1 MSNWIQRVFRSCNS
15 NSTSG
20 LSRRKGRVTKFNPN
34 HAAEI
39 LETRVLLDASRDV
52 GGLRFFTPGDFTD
65 NGTIA
70 STTSPV
76 DIGMI
81 PDAGGTF
88 KPLLRLTEGIDLDS
102 LASAEKFITKGELLA
117 VTGTASQILA
127 NKSNTFV
134 IDSLIK
140 TGAPILDGV
149 NPVDVGKEKF
159 LAKSLRLGLPEG
171 SEVAAESLLQM
182 SGDLN
187 FSDIKT
193 GVSLDGLTNVVT
205 AGLAG
210 KNTLVAAINGDLPLL
225 DNFTVGTLSFSK
237 DSLGKVKYDFATDTL
252 TIHGNSNFKFR
263 NNTVGVAIGSQDTPG
278 LTITDGHLTSFKFS
292 VTSDIK
298 VGAATIKTTNLTS
311 TYDSANSRFKITGAA
326 GVTLGSNTLQANF
339 GANGT
344 AGIVITNGSLTDLG
358 FTTSSSV
365 NVGGLSVKTSNVVA
379 TYADAT
385 DTFTL
390 KGDASF
396 ALRNNTVKV
405 GLGDGTTTGLE
416 IVAGSVTEFSAK
428 ITADLVVGGL
438 SFKST
443 GLKTDYIAANKTLG
457 ITGPA
462 TFTARGTTF
471 SVLFGSN
478 IDTAQIDSKGLLI
491 KDGSLKSLDA
501 AVRGTFEVSKVKFTA
516 ETLRLKYESKD
527 EISHYE
533 ISGGAKMEFTA
544 GSVKSL
550 TKVRFGLNDGPGL
563 VIKGGTFQTM
573 QLEVNGN
580 LTAAALTF
588 DARKLVINYSAET
601 GEFRAR
607 GGISFTTKGQKIDLD
622 LGGKAGKET
631 TDGLVIDKGQLE
643 TLDAAVT
650 GGFEFSNVKFTGKG
664 LRFKYDKKGTRF
676 EVNGDASLEFK
687 AGKSTSEA
695 NVTFGQDKKPGLLFQ
710 NGSFEQM
717 HLTVTGNVT
726 IGGLTFTAKKL
737 LMTYDSSSKRFT
749 ANGEASFNSKG
760 LDINVELGS
769 KKSDGTIATN
779 GLVIENG
786 SLDTLD
792 AAITGKFEHKLVKF
806 TAKSL
811 RFTFDRKLGNRFDVV
826 GGASL
831 EFTSNGNLSTVNVE
845 FGDKNNPGLR
855 IEDGSFKSMLLKV
868 NGDVT
873 ISGLKFTA
881 KDMVIT
887 GDADKDLF
895 TATGGASFVA
905 KGVNIT
911 VKFGEK
917 DKPGFIIKKGSL
929 ETLDATVD
937 GSFEVAQ
944 AKVTSQGLRFLWLK
958 NESRF
963 EMTGKASLE
972 FGVGKDK
979 STASVIFGDE
989 EKPGLVINNGSFESF
1004 SMQVDGSLS
1013 MGALKFNAEKVILKY
1028 EAGTQT
1034 FTARGKVHFTA
1045 KNTKIILDFDDKSP
1059 AAKDTEGLVIKNGVL
1074 DKFDAAITGDFE
1086 FGKAKFSAKSLGFK
1100 YEKKSGLFQVT
1111 GSARF
1116 EFASASGKSSLDVT
1130 FTTRQNGPGLIFE
1143 NGDFESFSVKV
1154 NSDLTISSIKFT
1166 TTDLFIRY
1174 DATKSIFTAGGKIG
1188 VDSKQVKLQINLGD
1202 AKTDGLVIENGR
1214 LKHLDAMITSSFEF
1228 SKVQFKTE
1236 GLRFKYALNTV
1247 NGRESDRFKVFG
1259 SASMTFAAG
1268 GSTSTIKVALGDTEE
1283 NAGLVFVDG
1292 KFKSIDLTTNADINI
1307 KGLTL
1312 KAKNLRITY
1321 NADTEIFTA
1330 SGKMSFSVAPG
1341 NKGNKVQIDI
1351 ELGKNGT
1358 EGLVINKGRL
1368 TKLDAAVTSSFEFSK
1383 FKFSTE
1389 NLRFQYETDNGPTR
1403 FEITGKAAL
1412 EFTVGG
1418 KKSDVS
1424 VEFGV
1429 DGKRGLVIEN
1439 GSFRL
1444 LTVRVEGSL
1453 NLAGL
1458 IITARDLTIKYDAD
1472 QSEFSMYGE
1481 IGVSS
1486 GGKGDKKILDN
1497 VTVKMGAK
1505 DADAPGIKI
1514 KDGRLERLDLTLNG
1528 TVRLGPLSVTTT
1540 KLRAEYS
1547 NVSGKLYITGL
1558 VKFELV
1564 KGKFVEFGFPE
1575 PEKSTGVASKGLEI
1589 DTNTGE
1595 VKLNSLEVA
1604 VGGIQIKF
1612 VTIEDLRL
1620 RWISN
1625 GPNDF
1630 SIAGSM
1636 TLTVGI
1642 PKDGKPVPT
1651 VKWKGDIK
1659 FEFQN
1664 NNLSAIEF
1672 KVTNSGTGMGK
1683 LQTSS
1688 FDGRI
1693 SGLDN
1698 EEQFKLTANVR
1709 AEIPVAGGIGGAKL
1723 LDITGGLEVTR
1734 DTIRV
1739 KGRASLYSNQLF
1751 TGEVDLSVDL
1761 ATSRLKLNVSGSGLG
1776 EILKGN
1782 LHLDMQMNTGYFTAN
1797 AKLSLNTP
1805 SAIPIVGGKEV
1816 GSIGVNVAYGPREKT
1831 GYEVI
1836 LPTELKN
1843 PSEEA
1848 FLAPGVYATT
1858 STDRSSWF
1866 RKYSADRKVF
1876 LVLQSNGEL
1885 VLRNSITTAIIW
1897 RSDKRGGEVG
1907 DSGFIDFLPAKL
1919 EKYSLEIQRDGN
1931 VVVYQTYLNHF
1942 GSIHR
1947 IVVWAANTRDKSND
1961 PRLSIQNDGNLV
1973 LWDFSNNKLQ
1983 DRIWESGTKTLTVKS
1998 ASISI
2003 AIAIANKAP
2012 VEKRNRMASG
2022 YAAQLERNPAQRSQM
2037 AKRLKELAGK
2047 TKVRKSLIKND
2058 FIAIEGSV
2066 KLLGANFWPH
2076 YEANLSTNGYRA
2088 WLDYDPP
2095 IFPKGTVEIAS
2106 RGSLTISGISIVDS
2120 FSSPRNAAALKST
2133 GLHSTATSR
2142 MAAAPADVA
2151 ADPVFYDLDQVLLPH
2166 TKVPTIEIKKVTV
2179 DRSHNNATVSFE
2191 SSADLPA
2198 SVSLYIDTNG
2208 SGRNG
2213 FQIDDGLLSNN
2224 RLQTFRLSDIADRL
2238 PANVEK
2244 GETFYIYAVIDD
2256 DVHAPVYSKYSA
2268 AIVAPD
2274 FDPTINVPSAQ
2285 KLMVDERLTFSS
2297 RNGNTI
2303 TIKDPVLAIEKFD
2316 RNDDDSNELV
2326 AVLSTKGYGALH
2338 LKKIPATVTVTGNH
2352 TGNITLQG
2360 TASDITAA
2368 LQDMVYDPILGA
2380 NSDQIAVGVR
2390 RANSDFV
2397 ATYVTESIDIK
2408 VDTFQVHGIHNVNID
2423 PDDGLTEIFSNVDID
2438 SVYSDTIEG
2447 IFVQIDNYEK
2457 GKDLLSLNTEGIE
2470 DILEDGISVRFDEEL
2485 GRLFFAGGG
2494 MTEETCEQLLENV
2507 EFMTTDSDAAK
2518 GVTVRM
2524 KNSVDEVDKFSQLLL

>member
-1 MSNWIQRVFRSCNS
+1 MSNWLQRVFRSCNR

-20 LSRRKGRVTKFNPN
+20 LSRRKGRITKFNPN

-102 LASAEKFITKGELLA
+102 LASAEKFITKGDLLA

-187 FSDIKT
+187 FADIKT

-210 KNTLVAAINGDLPLL
+210 KDTLVAAINGDLPLL

-278 LTITDGHLTSFKFS
+278 LTITNGHLTSFKFS

-471 SVLFGSN
+471 SVQFGSN

-717 HLTVTGNVT
+717 YLTVTGNVT
-726 IGGLTFTAKKL
+726 IGGLTFTAQKL

-769 KKSDGTIATN
+769 KKSDGTVATN

-917 DKPGFIIKKGSL
+917 DKPGFIIKNGSL

-989 EKPGLVINNGSFESF
+989 KKPRLVINDGSFESI
-1004 SMQVDGSLS
+1004 SMQVDGRLS
-1013 MGALKFNAEKVILKY
+1013 MGSLTFVADKLLLNY
-1028 EAGTQT
+1028 EAKTET
-1034 FTARGKVHFTA
+1034 FTARGTVNFTA
-1045 KNTKIILDFDDKSP
+1045 KNTKLNLKLGSTSADGVV
-1059 AAKDTEGLVIKNGVL
+1059 TNGLVIQNGSL
-1074 DKFDAAITGDFE
+1074 KSLDAAITGGFE
-1086 FGKAKFSAKSLGFK
+1086 YGKTKFSAKSLRFEYQDDNG
-1100 YEKKSGLFQVT
+1100 ETLFRVT
-1111 GSARF
+1111 GSAGF
-1116 EFASASGKSSLDVT
+1116 EFAAAGGKSSVDVT
-1130 FTTRQNGPGLIFE
+1130 FTTPSNAPGLIFE
-1143 NGDFESFSVKV
+1143 NGDFKSFSLKV
-1154 NSDLTISSIKFT
+1154 NGDLMISSLKFNAK
-1166 TTDLFIRY
+1166 DLYISY
-1174 DATKSIFTAGGKIG
+1174 DAVNSRFTARGEIG
-1188 VDSKQVKLQINLGD
+1188 VDSNQVKLRINLGD
-1202 AKTDGLVIENGR
+1202 AKTDGLVIEEGR
-1214 LKHLDAMITSSFEF
+1214 LKALDAIITSSFEF

-1236 GLRFKYALNTV
+1236 GLRFKYELTKIS
-1247 NGRESDRFKVFG
+1247 GKESDRFEVFG
-1259 SASMTFAAG
+1259 SASMSFAAG
-1268 GSTSTIKVALGDTEE
+1268 GSTSTIKVTLGDAKK
-1283 NAGLVFVDG
+1283 AGLVFVNG
-1292 KFKSIDLTTNADINI
+1292 KFKSVDLTTNADVKI

-1312 KAKNLRITY
+1312 TAKNLRITY
-1321 NADTEIFTA
+1321 NADTEKFTA
-1330 SGKMSFSVAPG
+1330 SGKMSISVAPG
-1341 NKGNKVQIDI
+1341 DKGNKVQIDI

-1383 FKFSTE
+1383 FKFSTK

-1403 FEITGKAAL
+1403 FELTGKAAL

-1439 GSFRL
+1439 GSFRF

-1472 QSEFSMYGE
+1472 QSEFIMYGE

-1486 GGKGDKKILDN
+1486 GGKGDKKIRFC
-1497 VTVKMGAK
+1497 AK
-1505 DADAPGIKI
+1505 
-1514 KDGRLERLDLTLNG
+1514 
-1528 TVRLGPLSVTTT
+1528 
-1540 KLRAEYS
+1540 
-1547 NVSGKLYITGL
+1547 
-1558 VKFELV
+1558 
-1564 KGKFVEFGFPE
+1564 
-1575 PEKSTGVASKGLEI
+1575 
-1589 DTNTGE
+1589 
-1595 VKLNSLEVA
+1595 
-1604 VGGIQIKF
+1604 
-1612 VTIEDLRL
+1612 
-1620 RWISN
+1620 
-1625 GPNDF
+1625 
-1630 SIAGSM
+1630 
-1636 TLTVGI
+1636 
-1642 PKDGKPVPT
+1642 
-1651 VKWKGDIK
+1651 
-1659 FEFQN
+1659 
-1664 NNLSAIEF
+1664 
-1672 KVTNSGTGMGK
+1672 
-1683 LQTSS
+1683 
-1688 FDGRI
+1688 
-1693 SGLDN
+1693 
-1698 EEQFKLTANVR
+1698 
-1709 AEIPVAGGIGGAKL
+1709 
-1723 LDITGGLEVTR
+1723 
-1734 DTIRV
+1734 
-1739 KGRASLYSNQLF
+1739 
-1751 TGEVDLSVDL
+1751 
-1761 ATSRLKLNVSGSGLG
+1761 
-1776 EILKGN
+1776 
-1782 LHLDMQMNTGYFTAN
+1782 
-1797 AKLSLNTP
+1797 
-1805 SAIPIVGGKEV
+1805 
-1816 GSIGVNVAYGPREKT
+1816 
-1831 GYEVI
+1831 
-1836 LPTELKN
+1836 
-1843 PSEEA
+1843 
-1848 FLAPGVYATT
+1848 
-1858 STDRSSWF
+1858 
-1866 RKYSADRKVF
+1866 
-1876 LVLQSNGEL
+1876 
-1885 VLRNSITTAIIW
+1885 
-1897 RSDKRGGEVG
+1897 
-1907 DSGFIDFLPAKL
+1907 
-1919 EKYSLEIQRDGN
+1919 
-1931 VVVYQTYLNHF
+1931 
-1942 GSIHR
+1942 
-1947 IVVWAANTRDKSND
+1947 
-1961 PRLSIQNDGNLV
+1961 
-1973 LWDFSNNKLQ
+1973 
-1983 DRIWESGTKTLTVKS
+1983 
-1998 ASISI
+1998 
-2003 AIAIANKAP
+2003 
-2012 VEKRNRMASG
+2012 
-2022 YAAQLERNPAQRSQM
+2022 
-2037 AKRLKELAGK
+2037 
-2047 TKVRKSLIKND
+2047 
-2058 FIAIEGSV
+2058 
-2066 KLLGANFWPH
+2066 
-2076 YEANLSTNGYRA
+2076 
-2088 WLDYDPP
+2088 
-2095 IFPKGTVEIAS
+2095 
-2106 RGSLTISGISIVDS
+2106 
-2120 FSSPRNAAALKST
+2120 
-2133 GLHSTATSR
+2133 
-2142 MAAAPADVA
+2142 
-2151 ADPVFYDLDQVLLPH
+2151 
-2166 TKVPTIEIKKVTV
+2166 
-2179 DRSHNNATVSFE
+2179 
-2191 SSADLPA
+2191 
-2198 SVSLYIDTNG
+2198 
-2208 SGRNG
+2208 
-2213 FQIDDGLLSNN
+2213 
-2224 RLQTFRLSDIADRL
+2224 
-2238 PANVEK
+2238 
-2244 GETFYIYAVIDD
+2244 
-2256 DVHAPVYSKYSA
+2256 
-2268 AIVAPD
+2268 
-2274 FDPTINVPSAQ
+2274 
-2285 KLMVDERLTFSS
+2285 
-2297 RNGNTI
+2297 
-2303 TIKDPVLAIEKFD
+2303 
-2316 RNDDDSNELV
+2316 
-2326 AVLSTKGYGALH
+2326 
-2338 LKKIPATVTVTGNH
+2338 
-2352 TGNITLQG
+2352 
-2360 TASDITAA
+2360 
-2368 LQDMVYDPILGA
+2368 
-2380 NSDQIAVGVR
+2380 
-2390 RANSDFV
+2390 
-2397 ATYVTESIDIK
+2397 
-2408 VDTFQVHGIHNVNID
+2408 
-2423 PDDGLTEIFSNVDID
+2423 
-2438 SVYSDTIEG
+2438 
-2447 IFVQIDNYEK
+2447 
-2457 GKDLLSLNTEGIE
+2457 
-2470 DILEDGISVRFDEEL
+2470 
-2485 GRLFFAGGG
+2485 
-2494 MTEETCEQLLENV
+2494 
-2507 EFMTTDSDAAK
+2507 
-2518 GVTVRM
+2518 
-2524 KNSVDEVDKFSQLLL
+2524 